1 MMKANATFA
10 GRNHALGLVVGLVG
24 GLTLGL
30 AATAE
35 AREVYQGRLLP
46 ESGGAARKVSIIVDT
61 FTSSAEAARLQEVLR
76 TKGPLALER
85 AIGKLNVGSLQ
96 IGDVQSYP
104 IATATVYENHELHT
118 RRLVLL
124 LSRPVSYS
132 EFVRGGL
139 SRDYPYTLVEL
150 AMDGPGID
158 DSGSGEMLA
167 LAKIELAKDGT
178 VEIENLEA
186 RPRRILQV
194 TRIE

>member
-1 MMKANATFA
+1 MK
-10 GRNHALGLVVGLVG
+10 
-24 GLTLGL
+24 LTRSIAAIAVLASGL
-30 AATAE
+30 ASAGE

-46 ESGGAARKVSIIVDT
+46 ESGGASRRLSIIVDD
-61 FTSSAEAARLQEVLR
+61 FTPPAESARLQEILQ
-76 TKGPLALER
+76 TKGPLALEK
-85 AIGKLNVGSLQ
+85 AIGKLKVGSLQ

-104 IATATVYENHELHT
+104 IATATVYDNTELHT

-124 LSRPVSYS
+124 LSRPVSYG
-132 EFVRGGL
+132 EFVRGGH

-150 AMDGPGID
+150 ALDGPGVD
-158 DSGSGEMLA
+158 DGGKGEMLA

-178 VEIENLEA
+178 IVIENLEA

>member
-1 MMKANATFA
+1 MKGSVRIAAIA
-10 GRNHALGLVVGLVG
+10 ALALGF
-24 GLTLGL
+24 
-30 AATAE
+30 AAAAQ

-46 ESGGAARKVSIIVDT
+46 ESGGASRRLSIIVDA
-61 FTSSAEAARLQEVLR
+61 FTPPAESVRLREILQ
-76 TKGPLALER
+76 TQGPLALEK
-85 AIGKLNVGSLQ
+85 AIGKLKVGSLQ

-104 IATATVYENHELHT
+104 IATATVYENTELHT

-132 EFVRGGL
+132 EFVRGGH

-150 AMDGPGID
+150 ALDGPGFD
-158 DSGSGEMLA
+158 DGGKGEMLA
-167 LAKIELAKDGT
+167 LAKIELQPDGG
-178 VEIENLEA
+178 VAIENLEA